1 MELRGTT
8 IVGIRKNGKTVIA
21 GDGQITL
28 GNTIFKGTARKVRR
42 LGEGKVIAGFAG
54 SVADALALFE
64 RFETKYRA
72 NAGNLLKAAVEL
84 SKDWRTDKVLR
95 KLEAMLLVGDKDYL
109 LLISGNGEV
118 IEPEENVMAIG
129 SGGPYALAAA
139 KALMQNTDLDAKE
152 IAEKALKIAGE
163 ICIYTNQNITVEVIE

>member
-1 MELRGTT
+1 MEFRGTT

-64 RFETKYRA
+64 RFEIKYRA

-95 KLEAMLLVGDKDYL
+95 KLEAMLLVGDKDHL

-139 KALMQNTDLDAKE
+139 KALLQNTDLDAKE
-152 IAEKALKIAGE
+152 IAEKSLKIAGE
-163 ICIYTNQNITVEVIE
+163 ICIYTNQNITVEVIG